1 MREESTSEN
10 AQNAKENAQKATA
23 TAKEKT
29 MKTTK
34 ESTMKTAKQNETQ
47 TAAMPEVNEPIG
59 CLIDGSAE
67 SADYINKE
75 TIALAE
81 IYGFDSGME
90 DLNPEGDDYS
100 QSLSEIADEAIDY
113 LNQYNVTPHT
123 FFTFEENSLFLIADI
138 DGARE
143 VIEEDGGF
151 ISGKDADYPPADY
164 LGLWLHVSDHGNV
177 TLYDKTGPEENREIW
192 AVV

>member
-1 MREESTSEN
+1 
-10 AQNAKENAQKATA
+10 
-23 TAKEKT
+23 
-29 MKTTK
+29 
-34 ESTMKTAKQNETQ
+34 MKTAKQNETQ

-143 VIEEDGGF
+143 AIEEDGGF

>member
-1 MREESTSEN
+1 MKEESKSEN
-10 AQNAKENAQKATA
+10 GKNAKENTQKATA

-34 ESTMKTAKQNETQ
+34 ESTMKTAKQNDTQ
-47 TAAMPEVNEPIG
+47 TADTPEVNEPIG

-67 SADYINKE
+67 SADYINEE

-81 IYGFDSGME
+81 SYGFDSGTE
-90 DLNPEGDDYS
+90 DLNQEGEDYS
-100 QSLSEIADEAIDY
+100 QALSEIADEAIDY
-113 LNQYNVTPHT
+113 LNQYNVIPHT
-123 FFTFEENSLFLIADI
+123 FFTFEENSLFLMADI

-143 VIEEDGGF
+143 AIEDDGGF

-164 LGLWLHVSDHGNV
+164 LGLWLHISDHGNV
-177 TLYDKTGPEENREIW
+177 TLYDKTGPEENVEIW